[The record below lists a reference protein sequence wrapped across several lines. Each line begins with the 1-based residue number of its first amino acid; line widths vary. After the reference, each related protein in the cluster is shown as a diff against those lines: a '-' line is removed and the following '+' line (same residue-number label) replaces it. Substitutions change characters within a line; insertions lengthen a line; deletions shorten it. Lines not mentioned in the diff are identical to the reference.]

1 VQDEDVIFGRLHEP
15 KNWSRA
21 MVPDDEHTSLVLEV
35 FCTRG
40 DAVWKMSD
48 EEIAKRCVQDL
59 ADKLKFVKPEEFVDA
74 AVVRTTHAYPVYD
87 LQYAEKI
94 ALIKGWLAGLEGLHI
109 VGRGGTFRY
118 NNADHSV
125 EMGLLL
131 GRKLLGYHV
140 DHLAVN
146 TEPEYQ
152 EIKQGDEVSRRDHF
166 TDQGAAAPR
175 SKRIVVD

>member
-1 VQDEDVIFGRLHEP
+1 
-15 KNWSRA
+15 

-40 DAVWKMSD
+40 DPVWRMSD
-48 EEIAKRCVQDL
+48 EDIAKRCVQDL

-94 ALIKGWLAGLEGLHI
+94 ALIKGWLAGFEGLHI

-131 GRKLLGYHV
+131 GRKLLGFHV

-166 TDQGAAAPR
+166 TDQAASAPR